1 MMEKFFDDLPEH
13 LSIEEVNRIMDLFE
27 ELAKVVREERGNP
40 ASLHLAYYASYKMTE
55 YLKLSMKL
63 LSGLI
68 KDEVEKRNGKE
79 S

>member
-13 LSIEEVNRIMDLFE
+13 LSIEEVNRVMDLFE

-55 YLKLSMKL
+55 YLKLSLKL
-63 LSGLI
+63 FSEAI
-68 KDEVEKRNGKE
+68 KDELEKRNGEE